1 MSRSGSVLS
10 CLYDV
15 RPRREVTRAR
25 LLRFWRAIRRGS
37 DTAARAGRT
46 VTGEEQLAAG
56 FETHRP
62 YLHAIAFRTLGSHA
76 DADDAVQEAWLR
88 LARTGGEGIE
98 DLRGWLTTVTGRIC
112 LDALRRR
119 GVRGEQPLELS
130 VGILPREPAGGSGID
145 PEEEAL
151 LADSVGVALYVVMDA
166 LTPAE
171 RVSFVLHDVFEVP
184 FDAIAAILGRSAA
197 ATKMLA
203 SRARGRIR
211 LSRPTMASD
220 AAAREVVDAFLAAV
234 GRGDL
239 ARLLAVLAPEVEL
252 WTQGPRGT
260 FVVRGAGE
268 VAARATTGAR
278 PDALGRPVLVDGLP
292 GVLVIVRGRPVRVMA
307 FTVTG

>member
-1 MSRSGSVLS
+1 
-10 CLYDV
+10 
-15 RPRREVTRAR
+15 
-25 LLRFWRAIRRGS
+25 
-37 DTAARAGRT
+37 
-46 VTGEEQLAAG
+46 VTGEEQLADG

-88 LARTGGEGIE
+88 LARTGGGDIE

-119 GVRGEQPLELS
+119 GVRGEQPLELTI
-130 VGILPREPAGGSGID
+130 GLLPGEAVEGSRID

-171 RVSFVLHDVFEVP
+171 RVSFVLHEVFEIP
-184 FDAIAAILGRSAA
+184 FGPIAAILGRSIA

-211 LSRPTMASD
+211 LGTPATGAD
-220 AAAREVVDAFLAAV
+220 AAAREVVDAFLAAA

-239 ARLLAVLAPEVEL
+239 AGLLAVLAPEVEL
-252 WTQGPRGT
+252 RARGPRGT
-260 FVVRGAGE
+260 MVVRGARE
-268 VAARATTGAR
+268 VAARATIGAR
-278 PDALGRPVLVDGLP
+278 PEALGHPVLIDGAP
-292 GVLVIVRGRPVRVMA
+292 GVLVMVGGRPVMVMA
-307 FTVTG
+307 FTVTGGAITVIRMLTDPGRLAQAVPSWVA